1 MPPSDRRASTS
12 ARGRRL
18 ARPARVLFLLAI
30 AALAASCRQLE
41 YYEKESFTRWTMQLS
56 ERASE
61 QHFHQK
67 VYYSVEGSAGGI
79 GTKAGGGCGCY

>member
-1 MPPSDRRASTS
+1 MHCPHTARAPAKRRSMAPGALRGALLVAS
-12 ARGRRL
+12 L
-18 ARPARVLFLLAI
+18 
-30 AALAASCRQLE
+30 ALAPACRQLE

-67 VYYSVEGSAGGI
+67 VHYSVEGSAGGI